1 MPYCETTDFIY
12 PMLADIYYPIVDQ
25 AVYGNVKKQ
34 WVLDGTVSGNF
45 NSAGSATK
53 EEITPNLNITQDG
66 LLLGRVRRDIRIS
79 ASESRNSITNVIIT
93 NIRDKSG
100 ASIYNETAGSRSGK
114 PTIFEIATVEPYAG
128 PFGSVEYY
136 RLVIRRSQN
145 QAVDI

>member
-1 MPYCETTDFIY
+1 MTYCETTDFIY

-25 AVYGNVKKQ
+25 AIYGNVKKQ
-34 WVLDGTVSGNF
+34 WVLDGTISGNF

-53 EEITPNLNITQDG
+53 EEVIPNINITQDG
-66 LLLGRVRRDIRIS
+66 ILLGRVRRDIRVS
-79 ASESRNSITNVIIT
+79 ESESRNSITNIILT

-100 ASIYNETAGSRSGK
+100 RSIYNETAGPRSGK
-114 PTIFEIATVEPYAG
+114 PTIFEVATLEPYSG

>member
-1 MPYCETTDFIY
+1 MTYCETADFIY

-34 WVLDGTVSGNF
+34 WVLDGTISGNF
-45 NSAGSATK
+45 NSTGSATK
-53 EEITPNLNITQDG
+53 EEVTPNINITQEG
-66 LLLGRVRRDIRIS
+66 VLLGRVRRDIRVS
-79 ASESRNSITNVIIT
+79 ESESRNSITNIILT

-100 ASIYNETAGSRSGK
+100 RSIYNETAGPRSGK
-114 PTIFEIATVEPYAG
+114 PTIFEVATLEPYSG

-136 RLVIRRSQN
+136 KLVIRRSQN